1 MLCNVNWPHCIYSTH
16 QPDTALTSL
25 LLVFT
30 TICVAFIMRLARQ
43 SFYFGRPVRGVLGD
57 FSVLIAIIV
66 AAGMKYI
73 FFDDVFIAVGYCAYP
88 FSVLGFIRKRQ
99 ICRSTERINGRNAR
113 SHKGDSVCFR
123 RWKAG

>member
-1 MLCNVNWPHCIYSTH
+1 MYSTH

-30 TICVAFIMRLARQ
+30 TICVAFMMGLARQ

-73 FFDDVFIAVGYCAYP
+73 FFDDVFIEVGYCA
-88 FSVLGFIRKRQ
+88 SV
-99 ICRSTERINGRNAR
+99 
-113 SHKGDSVCFR
+113 H
-123 RWKAG
+123 